1 MHFFVFLVFAFAVGH
16 EGLHVHGREHLQ
28 VMGADQAVFAYKGE
42 EAILNCSLD
51 GRVPASK
58 IEEVSW
64 KRTDGDRNVLV
75 LLYQNNVTIP
85 ESSHESYWD
94 RVELFSSEISK
105 GNFSLKLMDVQMEDK
120 GEFICEVHAMNT
132 SARTTVVL
140 AGVGFTAP
148 HVSILVLS
156 AIALSL
162 AVGFC
167 ARVLN
172 LLRKKDTSTTGM
184 KTDVFLILCPNICMF
199 VAFCL
204 WSTEGFASEVIACSA
219 VSILRP
225 VMLLKTSPYLDK
237 LPNESL
243 QKAVK
248 ALAVPFYHST
258 ITMAV
263 CSVFFEKIAG
273 IQRPAGHSVT
283 VLIVFAVV
291 TFISAVVL
299 AVYGLRVHLT
309 VCLEIFNGVL
319 FGLLLSKNRDPY
331 VSISE
336 LICVLAPPAVV
347 MMMVLSLQRHVFE
360 GKPFGVEIALSSII
374 VTIYSLGVISIF
386 ILFAYTFQ
394 EFVKRGW
401 MILFEGV
408 MFIFVWLVLI
418 CLLRCYQR
426 PRQERSSHW
435 RKKGYLFCGV
445 IVAFLITVHGIVYF
459 SCIYIMTEHKERA
472 GYLALTPLIHVL
484 AAACLFKHPKRLP
497 GYFQTMVYMFGAVGL
512 STVNAIALTTELI
525 LKAGN
530 GARTIGDLRVI
541 VLSLETVFI
550 SAWLALQTYNAWMR
564 LRDRRF

>member
-1 MHFFVFLVFAFAVGH
+1 MHFSVCLVFAFAVGH

-42 EAILNCSLD
+42 EVILNCSLD
-51 GRVPASK
+51 GQVPASK

-64 KRTDGDRNVLV
+64 KRTDGDQNVLV

-140 AGVGFTAP
+140 AGVA
-148 HVSILVLS
+148 
-156 AIALSL
+156 
-162 AVGFC
+162 
-167 ARVLN
+167 
-172 LLRKKDTSTTGM
+172 
-184 KTDVFLILCPNICMF
+184 
-199 VAFCL
+199 
-204 WSTEGFASEVIACSA
+204 
-219 VSILRP
+219 
-225 VMLLKTSPYLDK
+225 
-237 LPNESL
+237 
-243 QKAVK
+243 
-248 ALAVPFYHST
+248 
-258 ITMAV
+258 
-263 CSVFFEKIAG
+263 
-273 IQRPAGHSVT
+273 
-283 VLIVFAVV
+283 
-291 TFISAVVL
+291 
-299 AVYGLRVHLT
+299 
-309 VCLEIFNGVL
+309 
-319 FGLLLSKNRDPY
+319 
-331 VSISE
+331 ISE
-336 LICVLAPPAVV
+336 LICVLAPPAMV

-360 GKPFGVEIALSSII
+360 GKPFGVEIALSSLI

-386 ILFAYTFQ
+386 ILFARTFKG
-394 EFVKRGW
+394 FVKRGW

-408 MFIFVWLVLI
+408 MFIFAWLVLI

-426 PRQERSSHW
+426 PRQERSSHC

-445 IVAFLITVHGIVYF
+445 VVAFLITVHGIVYF

-484 AAACLFKHPKRLP
+484 AATCLFKHPKRLP
-497 GYFQTMVYMFGAVGL
+497 GYFHIMVYMFGAVGL
-512 STVNAIALTTELI
+512 SAVNAIALTTELI

-550 SAWLALQTYNAWMR
+550 SAWLALQIYNAWMR

>member
-1 MHFFVFLVFAFAVGH
+1 MHFSVCLVFAFAVGH

-42 EAILNCSLD
+42 EVILNCSLD
-51 GRVPASK
+51 GQVPASK

-64 KRTDGDRNVLV
+64 KRTDGDQNVLV

-140 AGVGFTAP
+140 AGVG
-148 HVSILVLS
+148 
-156 AIALSL
+156 
-162 AVGFC
+162 
-167 ARVLN
+167 
-172 LLRKKDTSTTGM
+172 
-184 KTDVFLILCPNICMF
+184 
-199 VAFCL
+199 
-204 WSTEGFASEVIACSA
+204 
-219 VSILRP
+219 
-225 VMLLKTSPYLDK
+225 
-237 LPNESL
+237 
-243 QKAVK
+243 
-248 ALAVPFYHST
+248 
-258 ITMAV
+258 
-263 CSVFFEKIAG
+263 
-273 IQRPAGHSVT
+273 
-283 VLIVFAVV
+283 
-291 TFISAVVL
+291 
-299 AVYGLRVHLT
+299 
-309 VCLEIFNGVL
+309 
-319 FGLLLSKNRDPY
+319 
-331 VSISE
+331 
-336 LICVLAPPAVV
+336 
-347 MMMVLSLQRHVFE
+347 
-360 GKPFGVEIALSSII
+360 VEIALSSLI

-386 ILFAYTFQ
+386 ILFARTFKG
-394 EFVKRGW
+394 FVKRGW

-408 MFIFVWLVLI
+408 MFIFAWLVLI

-426 PRQERSSHW
+426 PRQERSSHC

-445 IVAFLITVHGIVYF
+445 VVAFLITVHGIVYF

-484 AAACLFKHPKRLP
+484 AATCLFKHPKRLP
-497 GYFQTMVYMFGAVGL
+497 GYFHIMVYMFGAVGL
-512 STVNAIALTTELI
+512 SAVNAIALTTELI

-550 SAWLALQTYNAWMR
+550 SAWLALQIYNACEYCPKPSVIIKATCHDR
-564 LRDRRF
+564 CNSITIPNTSFALKRDE